1 MKRKKIIIGTWFLQD
16 LLQVFFLGFC
26 LVPNI
31 YLASLLL
38 VSMLDFSNDK
48 LSTEALLWAFVGGFF
63 YDLRWTNIPGCSSL
77 SWCLALALATA
88 VWEHIP
94 VNTRDYASY
103 FLLSFFTLLFS
114 ELFLFIFFANSSLT
128 LWKLL
133 FLSVLLCLLVAF
145 LSSIVYKRNDNSD
158 F

>member
-38 VSMLDFSNDK
+38 VTMLDFSDDK
-48 LSTEALLWAFVGGFF
+48 LSSETLLWAFVGGFF

-94 VNTRDYASY
+94 VNMRDYASY
-103 FLLSFFTLLFS
+103 FQLSFFTLLFS
-114 ELFLFIFFANSSLT
+114 ELFLFVFFANSSLT

-133 FLSVLLCLLVAF
+133 LLSVLLCLLVAF
-145 LSSIVYKRNDNSD
+145 LSSIVYKRYKDSD